1 MVLWWR
7 LQDAVVSASTLA
19 DTLRVELTET
29 NNRLAALVENAGTS
43 STNCQGNSGFL
54 EKVLNIL

>member
-1 MVLWWR
+1 M
-7 LQDAVVSASTLA
+7 SATTLA

-43 STNCQGNSGFL
+43 STNFQGNSGFL
-54 EKVLNIL
+54 DKVLNIL

>member
-1 MVLWWR
+1 M
-7 LQDAVVSASTLA
+7 SASTLA
-19 DTLRVELTET
+19 ETLRVELTET

-43 STNCQGNSGFL
+43 STTHQGNSGFF

>member
-1 MVLWWR
+1 M
-7 LQDAVVSASTLA
+7 SASTLA
-19 DTLRVELTET
+19 ETLRVELTET

-43 STNCQGNSGFL
+43 STNRQGNSGFL